1 MHVPGGAS
9 GREPACQ
16 CKTQSLGRED
26 PLEKGMGTHSSIL
39 AWRIP
44 RTEGPGGLQSIG
56 CKESDTTKGLSMH
69 RLHGGKSRWK
79 EKRKRGRTA
88 QREACVCGVK
98 GQRGTGT
105 ESPYWWRWPLFWG
118 CNPTICPRGGRF
130 RCLLFPHMDLRSSFI
145 CTCLLT

>member
-1 MHVPGGAS
+1 MHFPGGAS

-16 CKTQSLGRED
+16 RKTQSLGRED

-105 ESPYWWRWPLFWG
+105 ESPYWWR
-118 CNPTICPRGGRF
+118 
-130 RCLLFPHMDLRSSFI
+130 
-145 CTCLLT
+145 